1 MGFTKKTKYYT
12 GVVYEWNLP
21 TGWTCPSAKECLVK
35 VDKDTG
41 KMENKSNAY
50 RCYAA
55 SAERFPG
62 VRNSRWSNFELSKIE
77 IPELPKN
84 CKAVRIHASG
94 DFYSQNYFDKWLD
107 YCKENKDV
115 EFWGY
120 TKSLNFWIK
129 RIKDIPNNLTL
140 TASYGGKHDKL
151 INEYKLK
158 NAIVINEYKEDKPID
173 YNDDLARTK
182 NISFYLLDNNKN
194 IDKQQ
199 KKLF

>member
-1 MGFTKKTKYYT
+1 
-12 GVVYEWNLP
+12 
-21 TGWTCPSAKECLVK
+21 
-35 VDKDTG
+35 
-41 KMENKSNAY
+41 MENKSNAY

-55 SAERFPG
+55 SAERFPA
-62 VRNSRWSNFELSKIE
+62 VRNSRWINFELSKIE

-94 DFYSQNYFDKWLD
+94 DFYSQEYFNKWVS
-107 YCKENKDV
+107 YCKENKEV
-115 EFWGY
+115 EFWAY
-120 TKSLNFWIK
+120 TKSLNYWVK

-140 TASYGGKHDKL
+140 TASYGGKHDNL
-151 INEYKLK
+151 IKEYKLK